1 MRRVLAPLL
10 AAALLAAGCADARS
24 GTLGPAPTLPAPVTA
39 TAPTSPAARPTASAP
54 APPSPASPP
63 PASPPPASPAATA
76 AAEPTPTG
84 VVTVHL
90 WFVRDG
96 RLVPTARTRPATP
109 ATSRLALTELAAG
122 PSPAE
127 AATGMT
133 TLLPAGVQI
142 VRIAAG
148 TATVAVPTGFDQG
161 AAATV
166 RLRRAQL
173 VWTLTQFPTVRRVD
187 LGDGAPTTRA
197 DYAALLPPIVVTAPL
212 VGQPVT
218 TPVTVTGTAQVFEA
232 TVSIRILDRAGREI
246 GTGFTTATCGTG
258 CRGDYRTTVRY
269 RLAVAGPGTIEVYE
283 VSARDGSRVNV
294 VAVPV
299 ALAASAGDPAVSAT
313 GR

>member
-1 MRRVLAPLL
+1 MRRFLAPLL
-10 AAALLAAGCADARS
+10 AATLLAAGCADARS
-24 GTLGPAPTLPAPVTA
+24 GTLGPAPTLPAPAST
-39 TAPTSPAARPTASAP
+39 TAPATPAAAPTPDIAPTPTTSAP
-54 APPSPASPP
+54 APPP
-63 PASPPPASPAATA
+63 PASTT

-84 VVTVHL
+84 GVTVQL
-90 WFVRDG
+90 WFVRHG
-96 RLVPTARTRPATP
+96 RIVPTARTRPATA

-133 TLLPAGVQI
+133 TLLSTGGQI
-142 VRIAAG
+142 VRITEG
-148 TATVAVPTGFDQG
+148 TATVAVPAGFDQG
-161 AAATV
+161 EAPTV

-187 LGDGAPTTRA
+187 LGDGVPATRA
-197 DYAALLPPIVVTAPL
+197 DYAALLPPILVTGPL
-212 VGQPVT
+212 VGQRVA

-232 TVSIRILDRAGREI
+232 TVSVRVLDRDGREV

-258 CRGDYRTTVRY
+258 CRGDYRATVRY

-299 ALAASAGDPAVSAT
+299 VLAASTGDPAVSAT